1 MSTILMRE
9 VYEDINLVV
18 LVIWLIRK
26 TNIDI
31 INIVI
36 HDLRRLH
43 VIIIIYEEPVMSHSR
58 EKASLPYFI
67 I

>member
-36 HDLRRLH
+36 HDLRLY
-43 VIIIIYEEPVMSHSR
+43 VIIIYEEPVMSHNR
-58 EKASLPYFI
+58 EYRGI
-67 I
+67 